1 MQVYFHHIF
10 DSSIRELYRVNGL
23 YVHENNKIIYYQLIR
38 DDDKKYKIVRNISSW
53 ESIKELINYYSI
65 KTYSG
70 LGIKRL
76 NKLEDA
82 LIYLRSPVKIIDS
95 LKKKAW
101 LKIDNLGR
109 YKIQFNKLPEI
120 INENI
125 YNETIENY

>member
-10 DSSIRELYRVNGL
+10 DSSIRGLYRVDGL
-23 YVHENNKIIYYQLIR
+23 YVQENNKIIYYQLIR

-76 NKLEDA
+76 NNLEDA